1 MLTSLPFSRAKA
13 AIRYTIRRRPLIPQD
28 SSIAMKALC
37 IGAALALL
45 VPCAQAAADDE
56 LWPTVDIHAE
66 FPAPKRA
73 DFAAEQASRDARQL
87 ADWIVDAGDNQGRSF
102 VIIDKTNARLFV
114 FDSGGV
120 IRGAASVL
128 LGSARGDHT
137 VPGIGKKPL
146 SAIRPEERTTPAGRF
161 VAAVGRNFRGED
173 VVWVDY
179 DSAVSMHPVI
189 RTKDR
194 LQRMASATTKDKR
207 ISYGCINVPAAFYA
221 SVVLPAFTGTESIVY
236 VLPEVRSMSEVFGS
250 YDVDERFATARSQ
263 PK

>member
-1 MLTSLPFSRAKA
+1 
-13 AIRYTIRRRPLIPQD
+13 
-28 SSIAMKALC
+28 MKALC
-37 IGAALALL
+37 IAAALALL
-45 VPCAQAAADDE
+45 VPCAQAAADEGAIHQPAASVPETVSQTE
-56 LWPTVDIHAE
+56 LLTPTVDIHAE
-66 FPAPKRA
+66 FPTPRRA
-73 DFAAEQASRDARQL
+73 DFAREQASLEARQL

-102 VIIDKTNARLFV
+102 VIIDKTNAKVFV
-114 FDSGGV
+114 FDTGGV
-120 IRGAASVL
+120 IRGASSVL

-146 SAIRPEERTTPAGRF
+146 SAVRPTERTTPAGRF

-207 ISYGCINVPAAFYA
+207 ISYGCINVPADFY
-221 SVVLPAFTGTESIVY
+221 STVVLPAFTGAESIVY
-236 VLPEVRSMSEVFGS
+236 VLPEVRSMREVFGS
-250 YDVDERFATARSQ
+250 YDVDERFATSRMKQ
-263 PK
+263 K